1 MLFSLAVLHM
11 FSKASI
17 ASSVTLSSLLS
28 FALMAKG
35 ILRVRI
41 TALTNT
47 PQIFPKENLVFLFAC
62 LLFFVYLY
70 HRIAKWIRRWCF
82 PLPIYIIR
90 KRNEESEGI
99 I

>member
-1 MLFSLAVLHM
+1 MLFSLAALHM

-17 ASSVTLSSLLS
+17 ASAVTLSSLLS

-47 PQIFPKENLVFLFAC
+47 LIAAFALMPNC
-62 LLFFVYLY
+62 SQRLSN
-70 HRIAKWIRRWCF
+70 IAFCC
-82 PLPIYIIR
+82 
-90 KRNEESEGI
+90 ESI
-99 I
+99 LTVIDVCAMTLSVLINIDCKYRAF